1 MGFDL
6 HQLLPKHESGK
17 KVDFAGR
24 VLLFVWA
31 FPIVTVYACC
41 QIMQMA
47 NSGSKSHR
55 TLENNFLVHKIKS
68 PVQRFSVPYVSKI
81 HLQTNIKECQ
91 NT

>member
-31 FPIVTVYACC
+31 FPIVNSLCLLP
-41 QIMQMA
+41 
-47 NSGSKSHR
+47 NERHSGSKSHR
-55 TLENNFLVHKIKS
+55 TLENNFLGHKIKS
-68 PVQRFSVPYVSKI
+68 PVQRFPVPYVSKI